1 MKNIA
6 DLRTLGICSAKWLIL
21 IIVWNLHP
29 YLGLC
34 GKLLA
39 GLIQCVWSF
48 FVMTM
53 VPWWMHCDVFQ
64 HPWAENVWRVFL
76 SATAGVPA
84 EAYRPTHNLNHHVY
98 TQHGDHLDTKQM
110 KYKWHLLN
118 LLLFFP
124 TVFPSIQK
132 LENAFIAK
140 EARKCSKTF
149 FLFCAQVLV
158 AHGMSGL
165 MLCLDWRRALC
176 CWVIPYI
183 FGADAIVTMNMLQH
197 DGTEDCG
204 RLQGVMLNSTDKR
217 VDLAKPWH
225 IMVRVALVA
234 LPAAFT
240 ILPELAW
247 QLGPPVGRAL
257 HFTSRQLSPLEHH
270 CASQTPSATFTLYL
284 KAGPRCSHQG
294 LQGTWECFDGFQ
306 GTMPALTWVG
316 SCITFE
322 FLDDA
327 EMIDPDGQDSGSH
340 MELFVGSL
348 GQGQPCFWQRGET
361 RRADDR
367 SQGDQADGPVP
378 PLVLVLTMGM
388 FFGSG
393 AAGIQ
398 ELLGRETAAD
408 YTEPTAGS
416 EPGMLW
422 PDRDSAGI
430 IDPKSERLKVQW
442 PFGEHSREEVQE
454 ALAKRLLV
462 LKEAAAAADSSATPS
477 QRREMADLL
486 CNLGVVLLLKAPPSL
501 EDLHR
506 AVQILQQSSELE
518 PEATDTQHFLERAK
532 ILLRCLQPED
542 AKEEEDVEEM
552 ATPRFD
558 SEEAEADV
566 DLTRRRPLWRE
577 NTLAPDTSESHRS
590 RQLQRMWLRTS
601 TGTWLCKLRRA
612 PVVISLN
619 PDDAS
624 APDLS
629 PRCVEAML
637 HISSMLH
644 DDIHQVGSGLAG
656 LVWLLLDY
664 GLRCKR
670 STFESLKGALC
681 ACPMPSC
688 LGIVRHFHYD
698 RSNPARDLE
707 TPMLDSLACMRC
719 EGLLGSFHYGQEIE
733 ALCFKHLPR
742 PVLSLEDQLEILNR
756 RAKLLEMLMG
766 KPPRTYTRHP
776 KTEMDARDGGLM
788 NHPPSHTLFRS
799 RVMRSHGF
807 PIHKASRHNQ
817 ENVNINKSLSAL
829 GNVINA
835 LSSASSE
842 SLGGNAFCT
851 MIATI
856 SPAAVNS
863 EETWSTLQY
872 AKRAK
877 TIRVA
882 ATRNKESQQREELQR
897 EVDELRKFAQEA
909 SSTEELEARHKSEI
923 EALEAFM
930 KQTWEES
937 TMIDKQRL
945 SKEHEEQRELARQE
959 VQRANEERQ
968 AEQRRRIEALE
979 KLGDLNVTLQSF
991 VALGQAG
998 HVSWPQRLASVLR
1011 LPQQLL
1017 AQQQAVRLYREG
1029 AAAEVKE
1036 LLEKVQIA
1044 LK

>member
-1 MKNIA
+1 MPAPSLHVTLERLAGPPQTLKLVGCETGGQLLQQLELIEDRTAAASWLYGGFPLLEGEQLKGEITLKEVLPWRDWTSWDGDELYQRRLEQLASKNSLA
-6 DLRTLGICSAKWLIL
+6 ERQLRTTRSRPPDLSLVCCGQTETVWLYANSDQL
-21 IIVWNLHP
+21 ARGFTSFTWRRLVLE
-29 YLGLC
+29 LMGLQFSGNNT
-34 GKLLA
+34 GKLLQ
-39 GLIQCVWSF
+39 LKQ
-48 FVMTM
+48 
-53 VPWWMHCDVFQ
+53 
-64 HPWAENVWRVFL
+64 
-76 SATAGVPA
+76 
-84 EAYRPTHNLNHHVY
+84 
-98 TQHGDHLDTKQM
+98 TQRDLDSLA
-110 KYKWHLLN
+110 H
-118 LLLFFP
+118 
-124 TVFPSIQK
+124 
-132 LENAFIAK
+132 
-140 EARKCSKTF
+140 AR
-149 FLFCAQVLV
+149 Q
-158 AHGMSGL
+158 
-165 MLCLDWRRALC
+165 
-176 CWVIPYI
+176 
-183 FGADAIVTMNMLQH
+183 Q
-197 DGTEDCG
+197 
-204 RLQGVMLNSTDKR
+204 
-217 VDLAKPWH
+217 
-225 IMVRVALVA
+225 
-234 LPAAFT
+234 
-240 ILPELAW
+240 
-247 QLGPPVGRAL
+247 
-257 HFTSRQLSPLEHH
+257 
-270 CASQTPSATFTLYL
+270 
-284 KAGPRCSHQG
+284 
-294 LQGTWECFDGFQ
+294 
-306 GTMPALTWVG
+306 
-316 SCITFE
+316 
-322 FLDDA
+322 
-327 EMIDPDGQDSGSH
+327 
-340 MELFVGSL
+340 
-348 GQGQPCFWQRGET
+348 
-361 RRADDR
+361 
-367 SQGDQADGPVP
+367 
-378 PLVLVLTMGM
+378 
-388 FFGSG
+388 
-393 AAGIQ
+393 
-398 ELLGRETAAD
+398 
-408 YTEPTAGS
+408 
-416 EPGMLW
+416 
-422 PDRDSAGI
+422 AGI

-542 AKEEEDVEEM
+542 AKEEEDVE
-552 ATPRFD
+552 D

-766 KPPRTYTRHP
+766 KPPRNTISKLHLVDLAGSE
-776 KTEMDARDGGLM
+776 KTGSDERKHL
-788 NHPPSHTLFRS
+788 
-799 RVMRSHGF
+799 
-807 PIHKASRHNQ
+807 K

-835 LSSASSE
+835 LSSASSVAGGVRRNAFVPYRDSKLTRVLQE

-937 TMIDKQRL
+937 TMI
-945 SKEHEEQRELARQE
+945 
-959 VQRANEERQ
+959 V
-968 AEQRRRIEALE
+968 
-979 KLGDLNVTLQSF
+979 
-991 VALGQAG
+991 
-998 HVSWPQRLASVLR
+998 
-1011 LPQQLL
+1011 
-1017 AQQQAVRLYREG
+1017 
-1029 AAAEVKE
+1029 
-1036 LLEKVQIA
+1036 
-1044 LK
+1044 